1 VIRITPSSSL
11 RIPSVP
17 ASLLLVSA
25 AVGFLLLVSFTVLT
39 LIPLVVIL
47 GAVAVGIVA
56 TLLLAWAAI
65 EGLAAFERWME
76 QDPRFL
82 R

>member
-47 GAVAVGIVA
+47 GAVAVGIVG